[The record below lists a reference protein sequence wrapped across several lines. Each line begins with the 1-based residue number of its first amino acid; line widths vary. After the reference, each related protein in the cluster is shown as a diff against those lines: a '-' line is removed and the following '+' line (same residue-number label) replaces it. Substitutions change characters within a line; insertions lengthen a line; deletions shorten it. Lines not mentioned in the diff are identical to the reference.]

1 MAPPFYVLLQV
12 VDRDPSV
19 DLLQCGA
26 MSEFGLTGGI
36 GSGKSAVGE
45 LLSAH
50 GAAIIDANAIV
61 RVLQAPGE
69 PVFEEM
75 VKQWGDRIVMAD
87 GTLDRAAVAEIA
99 FGDEDELERLNDI
112 VHPAVGEEMARRR
125 KEAVSDGVPIVLDI
139 PLLVRPGDK
148 ELAEH
153 YQGLAGII
161 VVDVDPD
168 VALARLIEHRGF
180 SQEDAMAR
188 MVNQAT
194 RQERLNHTD
203 FTIDNNG
210 DLEALRGQVERCW
223 AWMQEIITA

>member
-1 MAPPFYVLLQV
+1 
-12 VDRDPSV
+12 
-19 DLLQCGA
+19 

-36 GSGKSAVGE
+36 GSGKSTVGE